1 METINLEIIL
11 KNNEIINAIYT
22 SSEKIQKA
30 LVLFDEDIL
39 INNHSKINEFK
50 FKSNNT
56 DKNLKE
62 LIDVLS
68 VNSDIM
74 QITSDKYGKIY
85 IKENQIEEE
94 IEKIEFTKK
103 VNNEKLVIKFD
114 ELYQLTNKNNEVVDE
129 YYGSIFFSNEE
140 KKDIAKVF
148 LEKQL
153 YKNYKNK
160 TLVALFNKDQ
170 ANIFSK
176 HSREENLNKKN
187 SLYVVKKNIEN
198 INNNNLAAILIKKMD
213 FINSEMSMKE
223 YQSLIKIIN
232 NFINEIERDVS
243 KNNRNNIYINFLKNK
258 PDFLNNLSK
267 FTTNFLKENL
277 ESIHLSK
284 DAIKDK
290 YKKELKDFVIK
301 NLELDISKD
310 KKQINFICSRIVS
323 KSRILSEINNI
334 KYLNIKYLENK
345 INDVSVKIL
354 NMNSLLNYREV
365 ISLNNDNFLIISGK
379 HRGKTYFKLNAYKE
393 KDDNYKNNININN
406 LRFKINKEELV
417 NLLNL
422 KLVELEINNTVEQ
435 KSEKKS
441 KKVKKQQK

>member
-1 METINLEIIL
+1 
-11 KNNEIINAIYT
+11 
-22 SSEKIQKA
+22 
-30 LVLFDEDIL
+30 
-39 INNHSKINEFK
+39 
-50 FKSNNT
+50 
-56 DKNLKE
+56 
-62 LIDVLS
+62 
-68 VNSDIM
+68 
-74 QITSDKYGKIY
+74 
-85 IKENQIEEE
+85 
-94 IEKIEFTKK
+94 
-103 VNNEKLVIKFD
+103 
-114 ELYQLTNKNNEVVDE
+114 
-129 YYGSIFFSNEE
+129 
-140 KKDIAKVF
+140 
-148 LEKQL
+148 
-153 YKNYKNK
+153 
-160 TLVALFNKDQ
+160 
-170 ANIFSK
+170 
-176 HSREENLNKKN
+176 
-187 SLYVVKKNIEN
+187 
-198 INNNNLAAILIKKMD
+198 MD

-223 YQSLIKIIN
+223 YQNLIKIIN

-323 KSRILSEINNI
+323 KSRILSEIND
-334 KYLNIKYLENK
+334 IKYLENK

>member
-30 LVLFDEDIL
+30 LVLFDEDML

-50 FKSNNT
+50 FKSNDT
-56 DKNLKE
+56 AKNLKE

-85 IKENQIEEE
+85 IKENQ

-129 YYGSIFFSNEE
+129 YYGSKFFSNEE
-140 KKDIAKVF
+140 KKDIAKIF
-148 LEKQL
+148 LEKKL

-160 TLVALFNKDQ
+160 TLVALFNKEQ

-243 KNNRNNIYINFLKNK
+243 KNNRNNIYINYLKNK
-258 PDFLNNLSK
+258 PDFLNNLSE
-267 FTTNFLKENL
+267 FTTNFLNPLTTIE
-277 ESIHLSK
+277 
-284 DAIKDK
+284 
-290 YKKELKDFVIK
+290 
-301 NLELDISKD
+301 
-310 KKQINFICSRIVS
+310 
-323 KSRILSEINNI
+323 
-334 KYLNIKYLENK
+334 
-345 INDVSVKIL
+345 
-354 NMNSLLNYREV
+354 
-365 ISLNNDNFLIISGK
+365 
-379 HRGKTYFKLNAYKE
+379 
-393 KDDNYKNNININN
+393 
-406 LRFKINKEELV
+406 
-417 NLLNL
+417 
-422 KLVELEINNTVEQ
+422 
-435 KSEKKS
+435 
-441 KKVKKQQK
+441 

>member
-1 METINLEIIL
+1 
-11 KNNEIINAIYT
+11 
-22 SSEKIQKA
+22 
-30 LVLFDEDIL
+30 
-39 INNHSKINEFK
+39 
-50 FKSNNT
+50 
-56 DKNLKE
+56 
-62 LIDVLS
+62 
-68 VNSDIM
+68 
-74 QITSDKYGKIY
+74 
-85 IKENQIEEE
+85 
-94 IEKIEFTKK
+94 
-103 VNNEKLVIKFD
+103 
-114 ELYQLTNKNNEVVDE
+114 
-129 YYGSIFFSNEE
+129 
-140 KKDIAKVF
+140 
-148 LEKQL
+148 
-153 YKNYKNK
+153 
-160 TLVALFNKDQ
+160 
-170 ANIFSK
+170 
-176 HSREENLNKKN
+176 
-187 SLYVVKKNIEN
+187 
-198 INNNNLAAILIKKMD
+198 MD

-223 YQSLIKIIN
+223 YQNLIKIIN

-243 KNNRNNIYINFLKNK
+243 KNNRNNIYINYLKNK
-258 PDFLNNLSK
+258 PDFLNNLSE

-301 NLELDISKD
+301 NLELDIYKD

-323 KSRILSEINNI
+323 KSRILSEIND
-334 KYLNIKYLENK
+334 IKYLENK
-345 INDVSVKIL
+345 MNDVSVKIL

-422 KLVELEINNTVEQ
+422 KLVELEINDTVEQ
-435 KSEKKS
+435 KNEKKS

>member
-1 METINLEIIL
+1 MENINLKIVL
-11 KNNEIINAIYT
+11 KDNKIINAIYT

-30 LVLFDEDIL
+30 LVLFDENVL
-39 INNHSKINEFK
+39 INNTRKVNEVK
-50 FKSNNT
+50 FRSNDT
-56 DKNLKE
+56 VKNLNE
-62 LIDVLS
+62 LMNILC
-68 VNSDIM
+68 VNSDII

-129 YYGSIFFSNEE
+129 YYGSKFFFYLEN
-140 KKDIAKVF
+140 KDIAKIF

-323 KSRILSEINNI
+323 KSRILSEIND
-334 KYLNIKYLENK
+334 IKYLENK